1 MAQGNLK
8 LKKNTEKK
16 AKPVRGDQQKLKR
29 GHNLKLKPGINKKT
43 AADDAQRMITK
54 KIVQRIESTMASRA
68 ATDGA
73 GLSVVKSD
81 DAGAGKARPLLK
93 APVLS
98 QGKQQKKKK

>member
-1 MAQGNLK
+1 
-8 LKKNTEKK
+8 
-16 AKPVRGDQQKLKR
+16 
-29 GHNLKLKPGINKKT
+29 
-43 AADDAQRMITK
+43 
-54 KIVQRIESTMASRA
+54 MASRA

-98 QGKQQKKKK
+98 QGKQQKKKKYDFRVGCDAYDTQTPAQIFASSDRGLRSTPTHRGVVRSDPRVG